1 MVIYLMKSLFRV
13 VLASGACLVA
23 ANLTSAAD
31 SPVMPED
38 VFPQLRQILADV
50 AKQSPR
56 MVAQNLNLLIA
67 DGNLVQA
74 KSGLYPSVGG
84 FYTASKASDERE
96 DQPGVTL
103 ETDKIYYSFS
113 INQPIFHWGE
123 RRNNARIGEINRQIA
138 NENYNEAYRLL
149 AQEVRSTYLSM
160 IARKVQLANA
170 TYTKK
175 LAEED
180 LALAESR
187 LAKKEVAEGAIFQT
201 RIGADQ
207 ARLSLETADW
217 DYSIAKQNFATLTGL
232 PVPSDAAVPN
242 EIPGLAGSKAAVD
255 KLLARF
261 LAQDEL
267 PTATARI
274 LRQQVLV
281 EDLSYKNQKTRLRPK
296 LSMVAGITQDEQ
308 SYTINVAQKYSL
320 KSQYVGLS
328 VSWSIFDGFATRG
341 AVSSALARKR
351 LSEHNLKDYNARTA
365 EEARRAARMVDLAEK
380 QLAISERLLNNAGNF
395 LEYTKADFGRGQ
407 ASETEVARAQAGY
420 NNMLVSTISTRSNY
434 LHRVSEFVSLI
445 GADSTVP
452 SPATP

>member
-1 MVIYLMKSLFRV
+1 
-13 VLASGACLVA
+13 
-23 ANLTSAAD
+23 
-31 SPVMPED
+31 MPED
-38 VFPQLRQILADV
+38 VFPELRQILAEV

-56 MVAQNLNLLIA
+56 MVTQNLNLLIA

-74 KSGLYPSVGG
+74 KAGLYPSAGG
-84 FYTASKASDERE
+84 SYSATKASDKRQ

-103 ETDKIYYSFS
+103 ETDKVYYSFVVS
-113 INQPIFHWGE
+113 QPIFFWGE
-123 RRNNARIGEINRQIA
+123 RRNAARIGEINRQIA
-138 NENYNEAYRLL
+138 NENYKEAYRLL
-149 AQEVRSTYLSM
+149 AQEARSAYLAM

-170 TYTKK
+170 AYTMK
-175 LAEED
+175 LSEEE
-180 LALAESR
+180 LVLAESR
-187 LAKKEVAEGAIFQT
+187 LAKKEIAEGAIFQT

-207 ARLSLETADW
+207 ARLSLETAEW

-232 PVPSDAAVPN
+232 PVPSDAAVPS
-242 EIPGLAGSKAAVD
+242 EIPGLAGSKEAVN
-255 KLLARF
+255 KLLAQF

-274 LRQQVLV
+274 LQQQVLV
-281 EDLSYKNQKTRLRPK
+281 DDLSYKIYKARLRPK
-296 LSMVAGITQDEQ
+296 LSLVAGITQDEQ

-320 KSQYVGLS
+320 KSQYVGFS

-351 LSEHNLKDYNARTA
+351 LSEHSLKDYSARTA

-420 NNMLVSTISTRSNY
+420 NSMLVSTIGARSNY

-445 GADSTVP
+445 GADPAVP
-452 SPATP
+452 PPATP